1 MCQID
6 VLYGKS
12 LIIDFL
18 DNFLKKRTA
27 IRYLLPMYYKLMAAA
42 PIIERW
48 LLQHMISQIRG
59 RYYNRAL

>member
-18 DNFLKKRTA
+18 DDFLKKRTA
-27 IRYLLPMYYKLMAAA
+27 IMYICCDVVAPLPPSWYYVIA
-42 PIIERW
+42 IIYTEGPR
-48 LLQHMISQIRG
+48 
-59 RYYNRAL
+59 

>member
-18 DNFLKKRTA
+18 DDFLKKRTA
-27 IRYLLPMYYKLMAAA
+27 IEDIGLAQVTHLTFIKNLRFV
-42 PIIERW
+42 
-48 LLQHMISQIRG
+48 H
-59 RYYNRAL
+59 

>member
-18 DNFLKKRTA
+18 DDFLKKRTA
-27 IRYLLPMYYKLMAAA
+27 IVPTDYFFLFLVVIRYVMA
-42 PIIERW
+42 
-48 LLQHMISQIRG
+48 SFSN
-59 RYYNRAL
+59 YNGTLNTFV

>member
-18 DNFLKKRTA
+18 DDFLKKRTA
-27 IRYLLPMYYKLMAAA
+27 IMYICCDVVA
-42 PIIERW
+42 PWYYVIAIIYTEGPR
-48 LLQHMISQIRG
+48 
-59 RYYNRAL
+59 

>member
-18 DNFLKKRTA
+18 DEFLKKRTA
-27 IRYLLPMYYKLMAAA
+27 IRYI
-42 PIIERW
+42 PIFTIIPSGLFSGSVLIINRKM
-48 LLQHMISQIRG
+48 MIMTVMICS
-59 RYYNRAL
+59 